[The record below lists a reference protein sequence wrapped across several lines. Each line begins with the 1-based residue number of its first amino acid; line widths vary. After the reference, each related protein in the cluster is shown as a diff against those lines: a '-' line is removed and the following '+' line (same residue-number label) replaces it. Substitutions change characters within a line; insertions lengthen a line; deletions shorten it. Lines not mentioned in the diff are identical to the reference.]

1 MTKLLELFQFFASKF
16 IAICVAIASFTY
28 TGIKWHQNELEA
40 VELKVI
46 SQVKEMRK
54 TDMDNINQRLD
65 DIKTDVRDIK
75 NHLINK
81 AR

>member
-28 TGIKWHQNELEA
+28 TGVKWHQNELEA
-40 VELKVI
+40 VEIKVI
-46 SQVKEMRK
+46 ARVEKMRDA
-54 TDMDNINQRLD
+54 DMSSLNRRLD
-65 DIKTDVRDIK
+65 DIKEDVRDIK

>member
-28 TGIKWHQNELEA
+28 TGVKWHQNELEA

-46 SQVKEMRK
+46 ARVEKMRD
-54 TDMDNINQRLD
+54 TDMGNLNQRLD

-75 NHLINK
+75 NHLMRK
-81 AR
+81 